1 MSMNMKNLHRINKNN
16 KICEKIIIGGIIMNT
31 ELIEQLNR
39 IKEMQIALSERIS
52 HAIKGIEQLEEIK
65 RQKELAG
72 DIDGVVEINETLNQV
87 KLLLAQILSSKD
99 NTVGKTENSEP
110 EGYARTIYD
119 SARIERGK
127 ALSEVLSTQARLN
140 IESIQQRRNE
150 RYEEMISQAEQD
162 LGPIESPMSR
172 LGR

>member
-1 MSMNMKNLHRINKNN
+1 MKELDKINKNN
-16 KICEKIIIGGIIMNT
+16 KICDKIVMGGIIMNT
-31 ELIEQLNR
+31 ELIEQLNK
-39 IKEMQIALSERIS
+39 IKETQIALREHIS

-72 DIDGVVEINETLNQV
+72 DIDGVAKINETLNQV
-87 KLLLAQILSSKD
+87 KPLLAQILSSKD
-99 NTVGKTENSEP
+99 NAVGKTENSEP
-110 EGYARTIYD
+110 EDYARTIYD

-127 ALSEVLSTQARLN
+127 ALSEALSTQARLN
-140 IESIQQRRNE
+140 TESIQQRRSE
-150 RYEEMISQAEQD
+150 RYEEMITQAEQE